1 MIFEQTLFIILI
13 VSSFMTG
20 WYMGRIHLM
29 SNDFKN
35 RK

>member
-1 MIFEQTLFIILI
+1 MISEQALFIILI
-13 VSSFMTG
+13 VASFMTG

-29 SNDFKN
+29 AKDFKN

>member
-1 MIFEQTLFIILI
+1 MISEQALFIILI

-29 SNDFKN
+29 ANDFKN

>member
-1 MIFEQTLFIILI
+1 MIAEQALFIILI
-13 VSSFMTG
+13 VTSFTTG

-29 SNDFKN
+29 AKDFKS